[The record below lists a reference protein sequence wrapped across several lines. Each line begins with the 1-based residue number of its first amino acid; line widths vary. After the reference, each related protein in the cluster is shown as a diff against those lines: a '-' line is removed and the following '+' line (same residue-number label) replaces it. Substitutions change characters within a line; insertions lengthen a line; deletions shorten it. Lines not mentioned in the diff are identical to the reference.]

1 MQKKSKVKISRRFI
15 TKAVM
20 TFTLCVVVGAASFA
34 TALANT
40 VSTIV
45 TDGEKIY
52 TFSMES
58 TELNDIIKKAEEMGL
73 EPLGANDV
81 CERVGNTTAVNVR
94 RGASVIVKENDTV
107 TEFIAYKGDTVE
119 KTLTDNSI
127 IIKDKDEISPSKDS
141 VITSDLTVEIKR
153 HCTVSVYAD
162 DESKT
167 VSLVGATVEDAIKAA
182 GITVGAEDTVS
193 YPMDKALFNN
203 MRIKVGRVVNISVA
217 VDGETKAYKVSAENV
232 EKALQKANVTLNEED
247 LVSPP
252 KNQQVTEGMLITV
265 KRVEIKEETVKQEI
279 DFAAKEESDNG
290 IYPEDSYVR
299 QNGETGEKEILMK
312 KYFIDGNFDREE
324 VISEKTVKEP
334 VDKITVKGTKV
345 RPVATPAPSTNN
357 SSSNSNSGNNS
368 SGDIPAHSRVITG
381 KASAYS
387 DVGTTASGKYTERG
401 LVAVDPSIIPYGTS
415 LYIETSGGYSGYYT
429 AADTGGALL
438 SGRILVD
445 IWMGSD
451 QECFNFGI
459 QSVTVYVLD

>member
-15 TKAVM
+15 AKAVV

-58 TELNDIIKKAEEMGL
+58 TDINDIIKKAEEMGL
-73 EPLGANDV
+73 TPLGANDV

-94 RGASVIVKENDTV
+94 RGASVIVKENGAV

-127 IIKDKDEISPSKDS
+127 ILKEKDEITPAKDS

-153 HCTVSVYAD
+153 YCTVSVYAD
-162 DESKT
+162 GQSKT
-167 VSLVGATVEDAIKAA
+167 VSLVGATVEDAIKEA
-182 GITVGAEDTVS
+182 GLTVGEEDTVS
-193 YPMDKALFNN
+193 YPLDKALFDN
-203 MRIKVGRVVNISVA
+203 MRIKIGRVVNVSVT
-217 VDGETKAYKVSAENV
+217 VDGETKPYKVSAENV
-232 EKALQKANVTLNEED
+232 EKALQKSGVTLGEND
-247 LVSPP
+247 IVSPP
-252 KNQQVTEGMLITV
+252 KNQQVTDGMLITV
-265 KRVEIKEETVKQEI
+265 QRVEIKEETVKQEI
-279 DFAAKEESDNG
+279 DFTSKEENDSS
-290 IYPEDSYVR
+290 IYPEDGYTK
-299 QNGETGEKEILMK
+299 QKGEKGEKELLMK

-334 VDKITVKGTKV
+334 VDQIKVAGTKA
-345 RPVATPAPSTNN
+345 RPVATPPPSNN
-357 SSSNSNSGNNS
+357 NSNSGNNES
-368 SGDIPAHSRVITG
+368 SDGIPAHSRVITG

-387 DVGTTASGKYTERG
+387 DVGTTASGMYTERG
-401 LVAVDPSIIPYGTS
+401 LVAVDPSVIPYGTR

-438 SGRILVD
+438 SGRILID